1 MAEVQLIATLRPAPG
16 KETELRCLLC
26 DTTRLVE
33 QAEPSCLTF
42 LLTEHHRAD
51 GSLEFKVIERWA
63 NTNALE
69 HHHNRPWLR
78 EMYSTFLEKQ
88 ILDGPEQIE
97 MLTVIAG
104 FAFRS
109 STTFAVLVVCV
120 AVFTDIFL
128 YGLVVPM
135 LPFALAERVGLTDA
149 DIQHWNSILL
159 ASYGAS
165 IMLGSLLF
173 GWMGDRTRT
182 KQLPFLLGVGVMGV
196 GEQHIGRAIGFTSM
210 SLSVGL
216 FAGPIVAF
224 VLVVLEFVL
233 RVLLIRP
240 SLKTDNKRNLTE
252 EERRPLMTDAAG
264 TPTTVSPR
272 KPALLYLL
280 CMPRFITAMTGM
292 FMLNSFMTALEAVLP
307 VYLPQVF
314 PYRSTEIAIVF
325 LSNTLPMICSPI
337 GGAVV
342 DRMGPFWPAVLG
354 FTLITPSMMLLSL
367 VREPEMIMSVLLR
380 LFLFLFG
387 CGVSLAMPAMMTE
400 ITLAKDDM
408 EDGYPGIFGDGGASS
423 QAYGLSN
430 AAFAAGTLVGP
441 LYAGYIR
448 ESVSWS
454 AMVIS
459 LGAFSALMVVFV
471 VAFTP
476 LKGRVLHGSRV
487 PDSTRQ

>member
-1 MAEVQLIATLRPAPG
+1 ML
-16 KETELRCLLC
+16 
-26 DTTRLVE
+26 
-33 QAEPSCLTF
+33 
-42 LLTEHHRAD
+42 
-51 GSLEFKVIERWA
+51 
-63 NTNALE
+63 
-69 HHHNRPWLR
+69 
-78 EMYSTFLEKQ
+78 MKQ
-88 ILDGPEQIE
+88 
-97 MLTVIAG
+97 
-104 FAFRS
+104 FRS

-149 DIQHWNSILL
+149 DIQRWNSILL

-182 KQLPFLLGVGVMGV
+182 KQLPFLLGVGVMGGATLLFSLTRSLAVILLARILQGCSTAIVFTIGFSLMLDTV

-216 FAGPIVAF
+216 FAGPIVSGFLYDLAGYFAVFVPAF

-233 RVLLIRP
+233 RMLLITP
-240 SLKTDNKRNLTE
+240 SLKTDIKRNLTE
-252 EERRPLMTDAAG
+252 EEGRPLMTDAAG

-280 CMPRFITAMTGM
+280 CMPRFIIAMTGM

-325 LSNTLPMICSPI
+325 LSNTLPMICSPL

-367 VREPEMIMSVLLR
+367 IREPEMIMSVLLR

-408 EDGYPGIFGDGGASS
+408 EDEHPGIFGDGGTSS

-448 ESVSWS
+448 ESASWS

-459 LGAFSALMVVFV
+459 LGAFSALMIIFV

>member
-1 MAEVQLIATLRPAPG
+1 ML
-16 KETELRCLLC
+16 
-26 DTTRLVE
+26 DT
-33 QAEPSCLTF
+33 
-42 LLTEHHRAD
+42 
-51 GSLEFKVIERWA
+51 I
-63 NTNALE
+63 
-69 HHHNRPWLR
+69 
-78 EMYSTFLEKQ
+78 
-88 ILDGPEQIE
+88 
-97 MLTVIAG
+97 
-104 FAFRS
+104 
-109 STTFAVLVVCV
+109 
-120 AVFTDIFL
+120 
-128 YGLVVPM
+128 
-135 LPFALAERVGLTDA
+135 
-149 DIQHWNSILL
+149 
-159 ASYGAS
+159 
-165 IMLGSLLF
+165 
-173 GWMGDRTRT
+173 
-182 KQLPFLLGVGVMGV
+182 

-216 FAGPIVAF
+216 FAGPIVGGFLYDLAGYFAVFVPAF

-233 RVLLIRP
+233 RMLLITP
-240 SLKTDNKRNLTE
+240 SLKTDIKRNLTE
-252 EERRPLMTDAAG
+252 EEGRLLMTDAAG

-280 CMPRFITAMTGM
+280 CMPRFIIAMTGM

-325 LSNTLPMICSPI
+325 LSNTLPMICSPL

-408 EDGYPGIFGDGGASS
+408 EDEHPGIFGDGGTSS

-448 ESVSWS
+448 ESASWS

-459 LGAFSALMVVFV
+459 LGAFSALMVIFV

>member
-1 MAEVQLIATLRPAPG
+1 ML
-16 KETELRCLLC
+16 
-26 DTTRLVE
+26 
-33 QAEPSCLTF
+33 
-42 LLTEHHRAD
+42 
-51 GSLEFKVIERWA
+51 
-63 NTNALE
+63 
-69 HHHNRPWLR
+69 
-78 EMYSTFLEKQ
+78 MKQ
-88 ILDGPEQIE
+88 
-97 MLTVIAG
+97 
-104 FAFRS
+104 FRS

-149 DIQHWNSILL
+149 DIQRWNSILL

-182 KQLPFLLGVGVMGV
+182 KQLPFLLGVGVMGGATLLFSLTRSLAV
-196 GEQHIGRAIGFTSM
+196 ILLARILQGFGEQHIGRAIGFTSM

-216 FAGPIVAF
+216 FAGPIVGGFLYDLAGYFAVFVPAF

-233 RVLLIRP
+233 RMLLITP
-240 SLKTDNKRNLTE
+240 SLKTDIKRNLTE
-252 EERRPLMTDAAG
+252 EEGRLLMTDAAG

-280 CMPRFITAMTGM
+280 CMPRFIIAMTGM

-325 LSNTLPMICSPI
+325 LSNTLPMICSPL

-408 EDGYPGIFGDGGASS
+408 EDEHPGIFGDGGTSS

-448 ESVSWS
+448 ESASWS

-459 LGAFSALMVVFV
+459 LGAFSALMVIFV

>member
-1 MAEVQLIATLRPAPG
+1 ML
-16 KETELRCLLC
+16 
-26 DTTRLVE
+26 
-33 QAEPSCLTF
+33 
-42 LLTEHHRAD
+42 
-51 GSLEFKVIERWA
+51 
-63 NTNALE
+63 
-69 HHHNRPWLR
+69 
-78 EMYSTFLEKQ
+78 MKQ
-88 ILDGPEQIE
+88 
-97 MLTVIAG
+97 
-104 FAFRS
+104 FRS

-165 IMLGSLLF
+165 IMLGSYTSLLIHGYSAF
-173 GWMGDRTRT
+173 WMDGRSNPHEAATIFARGRGYGRCDTA
-182 KQLPFLLGVGVMGV
+182 LLTYQIIGRDPSRSNPAGLFDCHI

-216 FAGPIVAF
+216 FAGPIVGGFLYDLAGYFAVFVPAF